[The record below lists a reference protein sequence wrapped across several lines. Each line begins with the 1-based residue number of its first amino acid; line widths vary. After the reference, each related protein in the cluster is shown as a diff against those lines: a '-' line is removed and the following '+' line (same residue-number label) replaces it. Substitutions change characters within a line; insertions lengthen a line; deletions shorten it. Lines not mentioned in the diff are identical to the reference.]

1 MIAPAEHTD
10 VVTVA
15 FQVAGNQ
22 LGESGVVFDQEDV
35 GHDVSRN
42 TVMCRSQ
49 IPCGSRLACYGGAS
63 DTESLTDSPRSGASP
78 LPHLI
83 LIVSKVVQG
92 YTPPVPCGLHLT
104 FLHRRPTQLHST
116 TAQVALGC
124 ASQYWDKS
132 MSKNLFAPFCL
143 LALTLALSACDK
155 SADEAPATPPVK
167 VRIETLAA
175 KPLSI
180 TSELSGRIAA
190 PRIAEVRARVAG
202 VVMQR
207 VFKEGHDVKQ
217 GDVLFRIDPAPFKA
231 DLDSAQANLSKAEA
245 NAFQARLQEQR
256 YSQLVE
262 GNAIS
267 GQDYD
272 NARAAVRQTN
282 AEVAANKAA
291 VERARL
297 NLGYATVTAPIS
309 GRIGRALVTEGAL
322 VGQNEATPLALIQQ
336 LDPIHADLTQS
347 TRELNDLRRAFRAGS
362 LKQVGQDQ
370 AKATLIQDDGSLY
383 PLPGK
388 LLFAE
393 ISVDPGTGQI
403 ILRSEFP
410 NPDLDLLPGSFVRV
424 RLEQAVD
431 KQGISVP
438 QRAITRDSAGIPMVL
453 LLDAEQ
459 TVSLQPVE
467 LGAVIED
474 RWIVSSGLKAGDRI
488 VVEGL
493 QHARPGEKVEVD
505 DSPLVKE

>member
-1 MIAPAEHTD
+1 
-10 VVTVA
+10 
-15 FQVAGNQ
+15 
-22 LGESGVVFDQEDV
+22 
-35 GHDVSRN
+35 
-42 TVMCRSQ
+42 
-49 IPCGSRLACYGGAS
+49 
-63 DTESLTDSPRSGASP
+63 
-78 LPHLI
+78 
-83 LIVSKVVQG
+83 
-92 YTPPVPCGLHLT
+92 
-104 FLHRRPTQLHST
+104 
-116 TAQVALGC
+116 
-124 ASQYWDKS
+124 

-143 LALTLALSACDK
+143 LALTLALGACGNSAGD
-155 SADEAPATPPVK
+155 TPELPLAK
-167 VRIETLAA
+167 VRIETLEA

-180 TSELSGRIAA
+180 SSELSGRIVA

-202 VVMQR
+202 VVLQR

-231 DLDSAQANLSKAEA
+231 DLDSAQASLRKAEA

-267 GQDYD
+267 AQDYD
-272 NARAAVRQTN
+272 NARAAARQT
-282 AEVAANKAA
+282 AADVAANQAA
-291 VERARL
+291 VQRAKL

-322 VGQNEATPLALIQQ
+322 VGQNEATPMALIQQ

-347 TRELNDLRRAFRAGS
+347 TRELNDLRRAFRAGH

-410 NPDLDLLPGSFVRV
+410 NPDLDLLPGSFIRV

-431 KQGISVP
+431 QQGLSVP

-453 LLDAEQ
+453 LVDAEQ
-459 TVSLQPVE
+459 NVSQQPVE
-467 LGAVIED
+467 LGAAIND
-474 RWIVSSGLKAGDRI
+474 RWVVNSGLKTGDRI
-488 VVEGL
+488 IVEGL

-505 DSPLVKE
+505 ASVAPVAQAAGQ

>member
-1 MIAPAEHTD
+1 MP
-10 VVTVA
+10 
-15 FQVAGNQ
+15 
-22 LGESGVVFDQEDV
+22 
-35 GHDVSRN
+35 
-42 TVMCRSQ
+42 
-49 IPCGSRLACYGGAS
+49 LA
-63 DTESLTDSPRSGASP
+63 
-78 LPHLI
+78 
-83 LIVSKVVQG
+83 
-92 YTPPVPCGLHLT
+92 
-104 FLHRRPTQLHST
+104 
-116 TAQVALGC
+116 
-124 ASQYWDKS
+124 
-132 MSKNLFAPFCL
+132 
-143 LALTLALSACDK
+143 
-155 SADEAPATPPVK
+155 K
-167 VRIETLAA
+167 VRIETLQA

-207 VFKEGHDVKQ
+207 VFNEGHDVKQ

-267 GQDYD
+267 GQEYD
-272 NARAAVRQTN
+272 NARAALRQTN

-291 VERARL
+291 VERAKL

-322 VGQNEATPLALIQQ
+322 VGQNEATPLAIIQQ

-370 AKATLIQDDGSLY
+370 AKATLIQDDGSQY

-388 LLFAE
+388 LLFAD

-410 NPDLDLLPGSFVRV
+410 NPDLDLLPGSFIRV
-424 RLEQAVD
+424 RLEQAVI
-431 KQGISVP
+431 QHGISVP
-438 QRAITRDSAGIPMVL
+438 QRAIQRDSAGVAQVL
-453 LLDAEQ
+453 
-459 TVSLQPVE
+459 TVDDQLRVAQQPVQ
-467 LGAVIED
+467 LGAVQND
-474 RWIVSSGLKAGDRI
+474 RWIVTGGLKPGDRI
-488 VVEGL
+488 VIEGL
-493 QHARPGEKVEVD
+493 QHARPGEKVQID
-505 DSPLVKE
+505 DTPLPLAQTSGQ

>member
-1 MIAPAEHTD
+1 
-10 VVTVA
+10 
-15 FQVAGNQ
+15 
-22 LGESGVVFDQEDV
+22 
-35 GHDVSRN
+35 
-42 TVMCRSQ
+42 
-49 IPCGSRLACYGGAS
+49 
-63 DTESLTDSPRSGASP
+63 
-78 LPHLI
+78 
-83 LIVSKVVQG
+83 
-92 YTPPVPCGLHLT
+92 
-104 FLHRRPTQLHST
+104 
-116 TAQVALGC
+116 
-124 ASQYWDKS
+124 

-143 LALTLALSACDK
+143 LALALALGGCDK
-155 SADEAPATPPVK
+155 SSSGAPEMPLAK
-167 VRIETLAA
+167 VRTETLEA

-180 TSELSGRIAA
+180 SNELSGRIAA

-202 VVMQR
+202 VVLQR

-231 DLDSAQANLSKAEA
+231 DLDSAQANLRKAEA

-267 GQDYD
+267 AQDYD
-272 NARAAVRQTN
+272 NARAAARQTA
-282 AEVAANKAA
+282 AEVAVNQAA
-291 VERARL
+291 VQRARL

-322 VGQNEATPLALIQQ
+322 VGQNEATPLAVIQQ

-347 TRELNDLRRAFRAGS
+347 TRELNDLRRAFRAGH
-362 LKQVGQDQ
+362 LKQIGQDQ

-388 LLFAE
+388 LLFSE

-410 NPDLDLLPGSFVRV
+410 NPDLDLLPGSFIRV

-431 KQGISVP
+431 LQGISVP
-438 QRAITRDSAGIPMVL
+438 QRAITRDSAGVPMVL

-459 TVSLQPVE
+459 TVSQHPVE
-467 LGAVIED
+467 LGSVIND
-474 RWIVSSGLKAGDRI
+474 RWIVTSGLKPGDRI

-493 QHARPGEKVEVD
+493 QHARPGEKVQVD
-505 DSPLVKE
+505 DSPEPTAQAPGQ